1 MGNQPS
7 NEILF
12 KLICQQNEEEVLKI
26 LQAGQSINSISRTGI
41 SVLRASLEYSLGAV
55 FRFCYSRQAIMLPCL
70 DLEQT
75 PLHRAVQ
82 LGNYKFVWKL
92 IKDPK
97 LFKNQIDSQ
106 DELGRTPLHIAVEAG
121 SSDLVALLLKY
132 NANRNIRN
140 KELKT
145 PYDLAVESHE
155 KQAEEIVE
163 QLTIEDYMS
172 KLPIEDISPIREQGS
187 TQESKSKS
195 HPSYENKESKSIL
208 QLAVEEFKVP
218 VIKSDEL
225 KLLEMINR
233 GSSCLVFKGKWRGSE
248 VAIKQFT
255 TEYSTSQKE
264 MNKFVKELQVLS
276 QVRHPNLLLLMG
288 ICIDQAHLC
297 LVTELMPNYTLFY
310 AIHKNK
316 QRPLTLPD
324 RFSISIQLG
333 KGLSY
338 LHANDPPI
346 IHRDLKPENCLLDHS
361 LNLKIA
367 DFGLARPATT
377 FLEESTTICIGTTR
391 FMAPELFDKDQSEN
405 IGVEIDIWAYGC
417 ILIEIFSNKRPWHY
431 ISSSKANTI
440 FYELYHKKPIPI
452 PDNIPP
458 EVAEII
464 RECCRYNPKRRPQVS
479 SILERLEIARSVYIV
494 T

>member
-1 MGNQPS
+1 MGNQSS
-7 NEILF
+7 NEVVF
-12 KLICQQNEEEVLKI
+12 KLISQRNEEEVLKM
-26 LQAGQSINSISRTGI
+26 LQSGVNVNCINKSGVSI
-41 SVLRASLEYSLGAV
+41 LRASLEYNLSLV
-55 FRFCYSRQAIMLPCL
+55 FKYCYCRKAIMLPCL
-70 DLEQT
+70 DHEQT
-75 PLHRAVQ
+75 PLHRAVL
-82 LGNYKFVWKL
+82 LGDYKFVWRL

-97 LFKNQIDSQ
+97 LFKNFIDSQ
-106 DELGRTPLHIAVEAG
+106 DELGRTPLHIAVEIG
-121 SSDLVALLLKY
+121 NSDLVALLLKY

-140 KELKT
+140 NDMKT
-145 PYDLAVESHE
+145 PYDLAIDSHT

-163 QLTIEDYMS
+163 QLSIEDYMS
-172 KLPIEDISPIREQGS
+172 KLPIEDVSPIREQGS
-187 TQESKSKS
+187 TLESRSTNQPGIDSKEGKS
-195 HPSYENKESKSIL
+195 YL
-208 QLAVEEFKVP
+208 QLAIEEFKVP
-218 VIKSDEL
+218 VIKSEEL

-264 MNKFVKELQVLS
+264 MSKFVKELQVLS

-288 ICIDQAHLC
+288 ICVDQSQLC
-297 LVTELMPNYTLFY
+297 LVTELIPNFTLFY

-316 QRPLTLPD
+316 QKILTLSE

-333 KGLSY
+333 RGLAY
-338 LHANDPPI
+338 LHSNEPAI
-346 IHRDLKPENCLLDHS
+346 IHRDLKPENCLLDHN

-377 FLEESTTICIGTTR
+377 FVEESTTICIGTTR
-391 FMAPELFDKDQSEN
+391 FMAPELFDKDQCES

-458 EVAEII
+458 EVSDII
-464 RECCRYNPKRRPQVS
+464 RECCRYNPKRRPTVT
-479 SILERLEIARSVYIV
+479 SILERLEIAKSVYIV

>member
-1 MGNQPS
+1 MGNQSS
-7 NEILF
+7 NEVLF
-12 KLICQQNEEEVLKI
+12 KLITQQNEEEVLK
-26 LQAGQSINSISRTGI
+26 LLHSGQSVNSLNKSGT
-41 SVLRASLEYSLGAV
+41 SVLRASLESSLSSV
-55 FRFCYSRQAIMLPCL
+55 FRYCYSRQGIMLPCL
-70 DLEQT
+70 DYEQSA
-75 PLHRAVQ
+75 LHRAVQ
-82 LGNYKFVWKL
+82 IGNYKFVWNL

-97 LFKNQIDSQ
+97 LFKHYIDSQ
-106 DELGRTPLHIAVEAG
+106 DELGRTPLHIAVEIG

-132 NANRNIRN
+132 NANRNLRN
-140 KELKT
+140 KDLKT
-145 PYDLAVESHE
+145 PYDLAVESHA

-163 QLTIEDYMS
+163 QLTIEDYLS
-172 KLPIEDISPIREQGS
+172 KLPNEDISPIREQGS
-187 TQESKSKS
+187 TQESKSNS
-195 HPSYENKESKSIL
+195 HPANESKEGKSLL
-208 QLAVEEFKVP
+208 QVAVEEFKVP
-218 VIKSDEL
+218 VIKGDEL

-264 MNKFVKELQVLS
+264 MNKFIKELQVLS

-297 LVTELMPNYTLFY
+297 LITELMPNYTLFY

-316 QRPLTLPD
+316 QRPLTLSD
-324 RFSISIQLG
+324 RFNISIQIG

-391 FMAPELFDKDQSEN
+391 FMAPELFDKDQLEN

-458 EVAEII
+458 EVADII
-464 RECCRYNPKRRPQVS
+464 RECCRYNPKRRPSVS
-479 SILERLEIARSVYIV
+479 NILERLEIAKSVYIV